1 MNRRIVL
8 PAAAIFGLALPAL
21 SSAPGQR
28 MDCSDITLADPGLSC
43 AVAVSQLPPLELA
56 GPGIGPIQPFF
67 LDNEGNIY
75 MVQRG
80 GLSACPGWNYYP
92 RLRWEIRRL
101 NADGTYAV
109 VVASE
114 SRCAPD
120 GTMDYTESF
129 SFPAFD
135 AVNGR
140 VLIPIR
146 SSCIAQ
152 SALCTNYLP
161 QVWFA
166 AIDGFPTLSDVLSRK
181 KPEHDNDRN

>member
-8 PAAAIFGLALPAL
+8 LAFAFFVLALPAL
-21 SSAPGQR
+21 SSEPGQR
-28 MDCSDITLADPGLSC
+28 MDCSDITLEDPGLSC
-43 AVAVSQLPPLELA
+43 AVAVSQLPPLEIA

-80 GLSACPGWNYYP
+80 SLSACPGWNYYP

-120 GTMDYTESF
+120 GTMDYAESF

-146 SSCIAQ
+146 SSCLAQ

-161 QVWFA
+161 RVWFA
-166 AIDGFPTLSDVLSRK
+166 AIDGFPTLSDVLSQK
-181 KPEHDNDRN
+181 KPKHDKDRD